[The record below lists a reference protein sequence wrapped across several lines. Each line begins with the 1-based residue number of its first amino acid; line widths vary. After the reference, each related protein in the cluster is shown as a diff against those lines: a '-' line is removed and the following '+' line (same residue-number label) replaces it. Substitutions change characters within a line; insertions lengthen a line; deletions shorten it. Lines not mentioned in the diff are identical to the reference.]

1 MLSLSSTKANDDA
14 NVGLPFVILFNKV
27 AFNSIKCYM
36 TTTAAYGNL
45 RKGLCYHFFLS
56 ITRKNTQKI
65 QHNNKKYIIYDMG
78 TSKHLIN
85 KIMLPV

>member
-1 MLSLSSTKANDDA
+1 MLSLRSTKANDDA

-45 RKGLCYHFFLS
+45 QKGLFLPFFYQLQEEILKLYFS
-56 ITRKNTQKI
+56 ITIKNTLFVI
-65 QHNNKKYIIYDMG
+65 WE
-78 TSKHLIN
+78 
-85 KIMLPV
+85 PVSI